1 MSKLSISKAWEET
14 KAILARDGKLI
25 GTVALALVALP
36 AAITGLVAPRGALD
50 ESTLEWAR
58 IVALLATLIAVAG
71 QLAIIRLA
79 IGPST
84 SVGEAIVH
92 GIRRLPYYVAAAILI
107 TCGLILLA
115 LPLIVVLI
123 LTGVP
128 LDEESLKHSATAA
141 LVGLAYFAIF
151 LFLGIRML
159 MASSTASAEDIGPI
173 AIIHRSWALTH
184 GHWWRLFGFLA
195 AFFIAVLVVFT
206 AVGAAMGV
214 IVGIALGP
222 VEPLS
227 ASALVLALVMAFV
240 NAVVTGTFA
249 VMLARIYIQLSG
261 RKAPVPSSGT

>member
-1 MSKLSISKAWEET
+1 
-14 KAILARDGKLI
+14 
-25 GTVALALVALP
+25 
-36 AAITGLVAPRGALD
+36 
-50 ESTLEWAR
+50 
-58 IVALLATLIAVAG
+58 
-71 QLAIIRLA
+71 
-79 IGPST
+79 
-84 SVGEAIVH
+84 
-92 GIRRLPYYVAAAILI
+92 
-107 TCGLILLA
+107 
-115 LPLIVVLI
+115 
-123 LTGVP
+123 
-128 LDEESLKHSATAA
+128 
-141 LVGLAYFAIF
+141 
-151 LFLGIRML
+151 ML
-159 MASSTASAEDIGPI
+159 MASSTASAEDIGPV

-227 ASALVLALVMAFV
+227 ASALVLALAMAFV